1 MSIDATW
8 NTMYNIMEEVT
19 GVSRDELPQRVFRL
33 RAGNL
38 LSSWFGQTEKEI
50 DRFFDELIQ
59 MSRQKWTAP
68 DGNDYEL
75 PVLAIIEE
83 VDGLARARG
92 GDHIYDR
99 VLTSFLQRLDPNRA
113 DLLDR
118 LIVFIGTTNVPD
130 QIDTAFLR
138 RIGSNIEKFGRL
150 DRSGFTTVLEK
161 QISRLPVTHSRSGRA
176 REAVV
181 SDITAWLFSRNGS
194 DPGVVELTYAG
205 STTPDIR
212 YRRDFLT
219 GALVNRAVRQASE
232 RAANDAY
239 EGLNGAGIH
248 LEHLVE
254 AIDRQIISSAEQMS
268 EHNATRFVEIP
279 DGARIA
285 NIRRLPQPGQF
296 PMQLQSN

>member
-1 MSIDATW
+1 M
-8 NTMYNIMEEVT
+8 
-19 GVSRDELPQRVFRL
+19 
-33 RAGNL
+33 
-38 LSSWFGQTEKEI
+38 WFGETERQI

-68 DGNDYEL
+68 DGTEHEL

-83 VDGLARARG
+83 IDGLARARG
-92 GDHIYDR
+92 GDQIYDR
-99 VLTSFLQRLDPNRA
+99 VLTSFLQHLDPNRA
-113 DLLDR
+113 ELVDR
-118 LIVFIGTTNVPD
+118 LIVFIGTSNVPE

-150 DRSGFTTVLEK
+150 DRAGFANVLEK
-161 QISRLPVTHSRSGRA
+161 QIATLPVAYGRSRKKGHQN
-176 REAVV
+176 VV
-181 SDITAWLFSRNGS
+181 SDISSWLFSRNGS

-232 RAANDAY
+232 RAAHDAY
-239 EGLNGAGIH
+239 EGNNGSGVH

-254 AIDRQIISSAEQMS
+254 AIDHQILSTVDQMS
-268 EHNATRFVEIP
+268 EHNATRFVEVP
-279 DGARIA
+279 DGVRIA
-285 NIRRLPQPGQF
+285 TIKRLPQPGQF
-296 PMQLQSN
+296 PLQLQSN